1 MEEGEGVWGK
11 MKSPKSIPIYLNPIA
26 LRTAE
31 TPYSF
36 GHSECKRVNIPFYV
50 LVAQLKTL

>member
-1 MEEGEGVWGK
+1 MCGAK

-26 LRTAE
+26 LRTTE